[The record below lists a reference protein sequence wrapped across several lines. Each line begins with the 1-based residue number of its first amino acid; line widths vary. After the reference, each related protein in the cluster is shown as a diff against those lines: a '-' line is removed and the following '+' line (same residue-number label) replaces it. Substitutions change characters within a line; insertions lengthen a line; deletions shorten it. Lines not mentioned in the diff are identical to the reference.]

1 MLCRRF
7 EGKTAIPGAA
17 LLGAA
22 FLLLSGNPLVAQE
35 LPGGIVRMIET
46 QCEDGGGD
54 PEALAEYFQYLIRHP
69 LDINAAGRE
78 DLESF
83 PLLTPFMV
91 SSLLE
96 YRSEFGTVASAGE
109 LAMVDGFDAAS
120 VEEIL
125 PFVTFGPATERNGG
139 SMAKDAGRLDLSG
152 KLTLRTKLDIEREGE
167 EPGGLPVPIYVKC
180 RAVLGDRWSAG
191 FTLESDRGERGFPD
205 FYSFHVGAEDI
216 PLSRDGRYR
225 LESAV
230 LGDFSLR
237 FGQGLVLWNSFSL
250 SGLSSP
256 ASSMRR
262 EGGVTPY
269 TSSDENRYF
278 HGVGITMGFPAGI
291 RASVFYSDNGQDARI
306 EGEYFVTKPED
317 GIHDTDA
324 LREARDALR
333 EKVLGMN
340 FSWRGTWI
348 KAGVTAAAYRYSHL
362 DGRRKSYYNEHL
374 RYDGWWGNAS
384 MDWLLS
390 YKGLLVFGEAALD
403 RKGAFAGLAGAVHS
417 FPSQLEVSLLY
428 RYYSPRYI
436 ATHAGAYCRSNVNN
450 EHGVSTALRWSPLMN
465 ITFSTS
471 LEYTYFPAAR
481 FGVRE
486 PSSSLKGAVDCEW
499 TVSVL
504 HSLYVKV
511 SGTYDNGRDTRLL
524 RLRLGYG
531 YGRETGFGA
540 AARLEGCFAGGSAGG
555 LLYQE
560 GRYSTHSGKLRV
572 ALRLTLFC
580 IEDWDARIYCYESDM
595 PGTFSVPAYYGKGA
609 GLYAVLA
616 YKPVRWLNINFKCSL
631 TRYFSDPGKDNLG
644 LRLQVSLPF

>member
-1 MLCRRF
+1 
-7 EGKTAIPGAA
+7 
-17 LLGAA
+17 
-22 FLLLSGNPLVAQE
+22 
-35 LPGGIVRMIET
+35 MIET

>member
-7 EGKTAIPGAA
+7 EGKTAVQGAA

-22 FLLLSGNPLVAQE
+22 FLLLAGNPLFAQE
-35 LPGGIVRMIET
+35 LPAGIVRMIES
-46 QCEDGGGD
+46 QCEDGRGD
-54 PEALAEYFQYLIRHP
+54 PEAMAEYFLYLIRHP
-69 LDINAAGRE
+69 LDINDADRE

-91 SSLLE
+91 VSLLE
-96 YRSEFGTVASAGE
+96 YRSEFGAVASAGE

-120 VEEIL
+120 VQDIL
-125 PFVTFGPATERNGG
+125 PFITFGPDAGRDGG
-139 SMAKDAGRLDLSG
+139 SMAKDAGRLELSG
-152 KLTLRTKLDIEREGE
+152 KLTLRSKLDIAREGE
-167 EPGGLPVPIYVKC
+167 ESGGLPVPVYVKC

-191 FTLESDRGERGFPD
+191 FTLESDRGEKGFPD

-230 LGDFSLR
+230 LGDYSLR
-237 FGQGLVLWNSFSL
+237 FGQGLVLWNSFSM

-256 ASSMRR
+256 SASMRR

-278 HGVGITMGFPAGI
+278 HGAGLTMSFPAGV
-291 RASVFYSDNGQDARI
+291 RASVFYSDNGQDAKI

-324 LREARDALR
+324 LREARNALR
-333 EKVLGMN
+333 EKVIGVNL
-340 FSWRGTWI
+340 SWRGTWI
-348 KAGVTAAAYRYSHL
+348 KAGFTASAYRYSHM

-384 MDWLLS
+384 VDWLLS

-450 EHGVSTALRWSPLMN
+450 EHGLSAALRWSPLMN
-465 ITFSTS
+465 ITLSSS
-471 LEYTYFPAAR
+471 LEYTCFPAAR

-486 PSSSLKGAVDCEW
+486 PSSSLKGAMDCEW
-499 TVSVL
+499 TFSVL

-572 ALRLTLFC
+572 GLRLTFFC

-609 GLYAVLA
+609 GLYAVVA
-616 YKPVRWLNINFKCSL
+616 YKPVRWISINFKCSL
-631 TRYFSDPGKDNLG
+631 TRYFSNPDKDDLG